1 MNKTKSIC
9 PNCGTLVLEED
20 FPSFQYTTL
29 IECPECAKKVKPLL
43 VKKKI
48 KLNNIA
54 KDEL

>member
-43 VKKKI
+43 VKKV